1 MNDKLNSPLDL
12 SKITAKALSCIE
24 GGQFHR
30 REQARSLNDLSLDN
44 FLHIGRILKAC
55 AQNAETIEPLLDR
68 LVVHAD
74 VVIGPLPP
82 GI

>member
-24 GGQFHR
+24 GSQFHR

-55 AQNAETIEPLLDR
+55 A
-68 LVVHAD
+68 
-74 VVIGPLPP
+74 
-82 GI
+82 